1 MEIID
6 FLRNVEQHP
15 WLAGV
20 IAALIGYLAGSVSF
34 ARVIYFRVK
43 KTNELE
49 PWAEPIPNSDEVFE
63 SELVSASLV
72 TKKVGMKYG
81 CLTSLLDMAKVALP
95 TLVIKLLWTLHPFFL
110 LTALFGIAGHNWPVW
125 YGWKGGRGES
135 SILGVILV
143 INWFGLLIANATAI
157 VLGWITGSVLV
168 VRWGGYVLLI
178 FWFYFWFE
186 SKWFSLFMVLAN
198 ILFWLSQR
206 KDLLHFQ
213 ELKKRRGSSFTEEEV
228 SEFILMG
235 KGLGR
240 FLDNYSLIAFI
251 KKTGLIK

>member
-1 MEIID
+1 
-6 FLRNVEQHP
+6 
-15 WLAGV
+15 
-20 IAALIGYLAGSVSF
+20 
-34 ARVIYFRVK
+34 VK

-186 SKWFSLFMVLAN
+186 SKWFALFMVLAN

-251 KKTGLIK
+251 KKTGLRREIIQADIPAKIPGLEIPVYFFSGRYDLTVNKDLSKE